1 MMKKREG
8 VKWAVSNIGNRLTDG
23 QPYGAQCATFII
35 EFTKKNWKVH
45 PTGDAKDF
53 INYKWP
59 KGFQVI
65 KGKNQIPQPGDIFVV
80 GGKHGHTGIVTEAN
94 GKYFNSIDQNW
105 FNANLNTGS
114 PASFVE
120 DHEYTDLLGVIRP
133 PYEDAEKG
141 AVKKA
146 TKIETINKTINYKM
160 ANRSGDLKGVVI
172 HNTAGSATA
181 KQDYNNLQSTSVAR
195 YEAGIAHYYIDRNTV
210 WRAIDTFSVAWHT
223 ANQDGNNSYIGY
235 EVNESL
241 NASDKNFLANEQA
254 TFKKAAADLLYYGLP
269 VNRSTVRLH
278 CEFVPTACPHRSMT
292 IHTGWNP
299 VTKGAAPSN
308 IVNQLKDYFIKE
320 ITKYYIDPSLPAG
333 SPSTDTVVKETKPS
347 TVKPNQAK
355 TNTVVSKNVG
365 NGWKKNKY
373 DVLWKKEK
381 GTFTCKAKDGIVTRY
396 KGPSIH
402 NPIAGGLEYNQSV
415 NYNEIQDYEGY
426 IWISWEVYSGA
437 TVYMPIGKSNGKGQ
451 RVGSAWGTFK

>member
-1 MMKKREG
+1 MKKRDG

-35 EFTKKNWKVH
+35 EFTKKYWKVH
-45 PTGDAKDF
+45 PTGNAKDF
-53 INYKWP
+53 INFKWP

-65 KGKNQIPQPGDIFVV
+65 KGKNQIPQPGDIFVL
-80 GGKHGHTGIVTEAN
+80 GGEYGHTGIVTEAN
-94 GKYFNSIDQNW
+94 AKYFNSIDQNW
-105 FNANLNTGS
+105 YNESLTKGS
-114 PASFVE
+114 PAAFVE
-120 DHEYTDLLGVIRP
+120 DHEYTNFLGVIRP

-146 TKIETINKTINYKM
+146 TKIETINRTINYKM
-160 ANRSGDLKGVVI
+160 ANRSGNLKGVVI

-181 KQDYNNLQSTSVAR
+181 KQDYNNLQSTSIAR

-299 VTKGAAPSN
+299 ITKGAAPAN
-308 IVNQLKDYFIKE
+308 VVNQLKDYFIKE
-320 ITKYYIDPSLPAG
+320 ITKYYNDPSLPAG
-333 SPSTDTVVKETKPS
+333 SPSTDVVVKATKPS

-373 DVLWKKEK
+373 GILWKKEK

-415 NYNEIQDYEGY
+415 NYDEIQDYEGY

>member
-1 MMKKREG
+1 MKKRDG

-23 QPYGAQCATFII
+23 QKYGAQCATFVI
-35 EFTKKNWKVH
+35 EFTKKYWKVH
-45 PTGDAKDF
+45 PTGNAKDF
-53 INYKWP
+53 INFKWP

-65 KGKNQIPQPGDIFVV
+65 KGKNQIPQPGDIFVL
-80 GGKHGHTGIVTEAN
+80 GGEYGHTGIVTEAN
-94 GKYFNSIDQNW
+94 ASYFNSIDQNW
-105 FNANLNTGS
+105 YNESLTKGS
-114 PASFVE
+114 PAAFVE
-120 DHEYTDLLGVIRP
+120 DHEYTNFLGVIRP

-160 ANRSGDLKGVVI
+160 ANRSGNLKGVVI

-241 NASDKNFLANEQA
+241 NVSDKNFLANEQA

-320 ITKYYIDPSLPAG
+320 ITKYYNDPSLPAG
-333 SPSTDTVVKETKPS
+333 STSTDAVVKATKPS
-347 TVKPNQAK
+347 TIKPNQAK
-355 TNTVVSKNVG
+355 TNTVVSKNMG

-373 DVLWKKEK
+373 GILWKKEK

-396 KGPSIH
+396 NGPSIH

-451 RVGSAWGTFK
+451 RVGSAWGTFR

>member
-1 MMKKREG
+1 MKKRDG
-8 VKWAVSNIGNRLTDG
+8 VKWAVSNIGNRLDEDKK
-23 QPYGAQCATFII
+23 YGSQCADFVIA
-35 EFTKKNWKVH
+35 FTKKHWNVH
-45 PTGDAKDF
+45 PTGNAKDF

-65 KGKNQIPQPGDIFVV
+65 KGKNQIPQLGDIFVF
-80 GGKHGHTGIVTEAN
+80 GGTYGHTGIVTEAN
-94 GKYFNSIDQNW
+94 AKYFNSIDQNW
-105 FNANLNTGS
+105 YNESLTKGS
-114 PASFVE
+114 PAAFVE
-120 DHEYTDLLGVIRP
+120 DHEYTNFLGVIRP

-160 ANRSGDLKGVVI
+160 ANRSGNLKGVVI

-223 ANQDGNNSYIGY
+223 ANQDGNNNYIGY

-320 ITKYYIDPSLPAG
+320 ITKYYNDPSLPAG
-333 SPSTDTVVKETKPS
+333 SPSTDAVVKATKPS

-373 DVLWKKEK
+373 GILWKKEK

>member
-1 MMKKREG
+1 MKKRDG
-8 VKWAVSNIGNRLTDG
+8 VKWAVSNIGNSLTDG
-23 QPYGAQCATFII
+23 QKYGAQCATFVI
-35 EFTKKNWKVH
+35 EFTKKYWKVH
-45 PTGDAKDF
+45 PTGNAKDF
-53 INYKWP
+53 INFKWP

-65 KGKNQIPQPGDIFVV
+65 KGKNQIPQPGDIFVL
-80 GGKHGHTGIVTEAN
+80 GGEYGHTGIVTEAN
-94 GKYFNSIDQNW
+94 AKYFNSIDQNW
-105 FNANLNTGS
+105 YNESLTKGS
-114 PASFVE
+114 PAAFVE
-120 DHEYTDLLGVIRP
+120 DHEYTNFLGVIRP

-160 ANRSGDLKGVVI
+160 ANRSGNLKGVVI

-181 KQDYNNLQSTSVAR
+181 KQDYTNLQSTSVAR

-320 ITKYYIDPSLPAG
+320 ITKYYNDPSLPAG
-333 SPSTDTVVKETKPS
+333 SPSTDAVVKETKPS

-373 DVLWKKEK
+373 GILWKKEK
-381 GTFTCKAKDGIVTRY
+381 GTFTCKAKDGIVTRH

-415 NYNEIQDYEGY
+415 NYDEIQDYEGY

>member
-1 MMKKREG
+1 MKKRDG

-35 EFTKKNWKVH
+35 EFTKKYWDVH
-45 PTGDAKDF
+45 PKGNAKDF
-53 INYKWP
+53 INFKWP

-65 KGKNQIPQPGDIFVV
+65 KGKNQIPQPGDIFVL
-80 GGKHGHTGIVTEAN
+80 GGEYGHTGIVTEAN
-94 GKYFNSIDQNW
+94 AKYFNSIDQNW
-105 FNANLNTGS
+105 YNESLTKGS
-114 PASFVE
+114 PAAFVE
-120 DHEYTDLLGVIRP
+120 DHEYTNFIGVIRP

-160 ANRSGDLKGVVI
+160 ANRSGNLKGVVI
-172 HNTAGSATA
+172 HNTAGSSTA
-181 KQDYNNLQSTSVAR
+181 KQDYTNLQSTSVAR

-308 IVNQLKDYFIKE
+308 IVNKLKDYFIKE
-320 ITKYYIDPSLPAG
+320 ITKYYNDPSLPAG
-333 SPSTDTVVKETKPS
+333 SPSTDVVVKATKPS
-347 TVKPNQAK
+347 TVKSNQAK
-355 TNTVVSKNVG
+355 TKTVVSKSVG

-373 DVLWKKEK
+373 GILWKKEK

-415 NYNEIQDYEGY
+415 NYDEIQDYEGY

-451 RVGSAWGTFK
+451 RVGSAWGEFS

>member
-1 MMKKREG
+1 MKKRDG

-35 EFTKKNWKVH
+35 EFTKKYWKVH
-45 PTGDAKDF
+45 PTGNAKDF
-53 INYKWP
+53 INFKWP

-65 KGKNQIPQPGDIFVV
+65 KGKNQIPQPGDIFVL
-80 GGKHGHTGIVTEAN
+80 GGEYGHTGIVTEAN
-94 GKYFNSIDQNW
+94 ASYFNSIDQNW
-105 FNANLNTGS
+105 YNESLTKGS
-114 PASFVE
+114 PAAFVE
-120 DHEYTDLLGVIRP
+120 DHEYTNFLGVIRP

-160 ANRSGDLKGVVI
+160 ANRSGKLKGVVI

-181 KQDYNNLQSTSVAR
+181 KQDHNNLQSTSIAR

-269 VNRSTVRLH
+269 VNHSTVRLH

-320 ITKYYIDPSLPAG
+320 ITKYYNNPSLPAG
-333 SPSTDTVVKETKPS
+333 SPSTDVVVKATKPS

-373 DVLWKKEK
+373 GILWKKEK

-415 NYNEIQDYEGY
+415 NYDEIQDYEGY

>member
-1 MMKKREG
+1 MKSTDG
-8 VKWAVSNIGNRLTDG
+8 VKWAVNQLGKRLTDG

-35 EFTKKNWKVH
+35 EFTKEHWDVWPK
-45 PTGDAKDF
+45 GDAKDF

-59 KGFQVI
+59 KGFQVL
-65 KGKNQIPQPGDIFVV
+65 KGKDQIPQIGDIFVF
-80 GGKHGHTGIVTEAN
+80 GGKHGHTGLVTEAN

-105 FNANLNTGS
+105 YNANLETGS
-114 PASFVE
+114 PAAFIE
-120 DHEYTDLLGVIRP
+120 DHDYSEFLGVIRP
-133 PYEDAEKG
+133 PYSD
-141 AVKKA
+141 AVKGKSKKS
-146 TKIETINKTINYKM
+146 TKIETINETINYQMPKR
-160 ANRSGDLKGVVI
+160 NGNVKGVVI

-181 KQDYNNLQSTSVAR
+181 KQDYNNLRNASTQR
-195 YEAGIAHYYIDRNTV
+195 YTAGIAHYYIDRHTV
-210 WRAIDTFSVAWHT
+210 WRAIDTYSIGWHVAD
-223 ANQDGNNSYIGY
+223 AYGNNGFIGY
-235 EVNESL
+235 EVNESMS
-241 NASDKNFLANEQA
+241 ASNKDFMANEQA

-269 VNRSTVRLH
+269 VNRDTVMLH

-320 ITKYYIDPSLPAG
+320 IIKYYNDPSLPAG
-333 SPSTDTVVKETKPS
+333 SPSTDVVVKATKPS

-355 TNTVVSKNVG
+355 INTVISKNVG

-373 DVLWKKEK
+373 GILWKKEK

-437 TVYMPIGKSNGKGQ
+437 TVYMPIGKSNSMGQ
-451 RVGSAWGTFK
+451 RIGDAWGTFK

>member
-8 VKWAVSNIGNRLTDG
+8 VKWAVSNIGNRLTHS

-35 EFTKKNWKVH
+35 EFTKKYWDIH
-45 PTGDAKDF
+45 PKGNAKDF
-53 INYKWP
+53 INFKWP
-59 KGFQVI
+59 KDFQVI
-65 KGKNQIPQPGDIFVV
+65 KGKNQIPQPGDIFVF
-80 GGKHGHTGIVTEAN
+80 GGEYGHTGIVTEAN
-94 GKYFNSIDQNW
+94 AKYFNSIDQNW
-105 FNANLNTGS
+105 YNESLSKGS
-114 PASFVE
+114 PAAFVE
-120 DHEYTDLLGVIRP
+120 DHEYTDFLGVIRP

-160 ANRSGDLKGVVI
+160 ANRSGNLKGVVI

-181 KQDYNNLQSTSVAR
+181 KQDYNNLQNTSIAR

-223 ANQDGNNSYIGY
+223 ANQDGNNSYVGY

-320 ITKYYIDPSLPAG
+320 ITKYYNDPSLPAG
-333 SPSTDTVVKETKPS
+333 SPSTDAIVKATKPS

-373 DVLWKKEK
+373 GILWKKEK

-415 NYNEIQDYEGY
+415 NYDEIQDYEGY

>member
-1 MMKKREG
+1 MKKREG

-35 EFTKKNWKVH
+35 EFTKKHWKVH
-45 PTGDAKDF
+45 PAGDAKDF

-65 KGKNQIPQPGDIFVV
+65 KGKNQIPQPGDIFIF

-94 GKYFNSIDQNW
+94 AKYFNSIDQNW

-114 PASFVE
+114 PAAFVE
-120 DHEYTDLLGVIRP
+120 DHEYTDFLGVIRP

-160 ANRSGDLKGVVI
+160 ANRSGNLKGVVI

-181 KQDYNNLQSTSVAR
+181 KQDYNNLQSTSIAR

-320 ITKYYIDPSLPAG
+320 ITKYYNDPSLPAG
-333 SPSTDTVVKETKPS
+333 SPSTDTVVKATKPS

-373 DVLWKKEK
+373 GILWKKEK

>member
-1 MMKKREG
+1 MKKRDG

-35 EFTKKNWKVH
+35 EFTKKYWDVH
-45 PTGDAKDF
+45 PKGNAKDF
-53 INYKWP
+53 INFKWP

-65 KGKNQIPQPGDIFVV
+65 KGKNQIPQPGDIFVFD
-80 GGKHGHTGIVTEAN
+80 GEYGHTGIVTEAN
-94 GKYFNSIDQNW
+94 AKYFNSIDQNW
-105 FNANLNTGS
+105 YNESLTKGS
-114 PASFVE
+114 PTAFVE
-120 DHEYTDLLGVIRP
+120 DHEYTNFLGVIRP
-133 PYEDAEKG
+133 PYEDTEKG

-160 ANRSGDLKGVVI
+160 ANRSGNLKGVVI

-181 KQDYNNLQSTSVAR
+181 KQDYTNLQSTSVAR
-195 YEAGIAHYYIDRNTV
+195 YEAGIAHYYIDRSTV

-320 ITKYYIDPSLPAG
+320 ITKYYNDPSLPAG
-333 SPSTDTVVKETKPS
+333 SPSTDAVVKATKPS

-373 DVLWKKEK
+373 GVLWKKEK

-402 NPIAGGLEYNQSV
+402 NSIAGGLEYNQSV

>member
-1 MMKKREG
+1 MKKREG

-35 EFTKKNWKVH
+35 EFTKKHWKVH

-65 KGKNQIPQPGDIFVV
+65 KGKNQIPQPGDIFVL
-80 GGKHGHTGIVTEAN
+80 GGEYGHTGIVTEAN

-105 FNANLNTGS
+105 YNESLTKGS
-114 PASFVE
+114 PAAFVE
-120 DHEYTDLLGVIRP
+120 DHEYTDFLGVIRP

-160 ANRSGDLKGVVI
+160 ANRSGNLKGVVI
-172 HNTAGSATA
+172 HNTAGSATG

-320 ITKYYIDPSLPAG
+320 ITKYYNDPSLPAG
-333 SPSTDTVVKETKPS
+333 SPSTDTVVKATKPS

-373 DVLWKKEK
+373 GILWKKEK

-415 NYNEIQDYEGY
+415 NYDEIQDYEGY

>member
-1 MMKKREG
+1 MKKREA

-35 EFTKKNWKVH
+35 EFTKKHWKVH

-114 PASFVE
+114 PAAFVE
-120 DHEYTDLLGVIRP
+120 DHEYTDFLGVIRP

-160 ANRSGDLKGVVI
+160 ANRSGNLKGVVI

-181 KQDYNNLQSTSVAR
+181 KHDYNNLQSTSVAR

-223 ANQDGNNSYIGY
+223 ANQEGNNSYIGY

-241 NASDKNFLANEQA
+241 NASGKNFLANEQA

-320 ITKYYIDPSLPAG
+320 ITKYYNDPSLPAG
-333 SPSTDTVVKETKPS
+333 SPSTDAVVKETKPS

-373 DVLWKKEK
+373 DILWKKEK

-451 RVGSAWGTFK
+451 RVGNAWGTFK

>member
-1 MMKKREG
+1 MKKRDG
-8 VKWAVSNIGNRLTDG
+8 VKWAVSNIGNSLTDG
-23 QPYGAQCATFII
+23 QKYGAQCATFVI
-35 EFTKKNWKVH
+35 EFTKKYWKVH
-45 PTGDAKDF
+45 PTGNAKDF
-53 INYKWP
+53 INFKWP

-65 KGKNQIPQPGDIFVV
+65 KGKNQIPQPGDIFVF
-80 GGKHGHTGIVTEAN
+80 GGTYGHTGVVTEAN
-94 GKYFNSIDQNW
+94 AKYFNSIDQNW
-105 FNANLNTGS
+105 YNESLTKGS
-114 PASFVE
+114 PAAFVE
-120 DHEYTDLLGVIRP
+120 DHEYTNFLGVIRP

-141 AVKKA
+141 AVKKT

-160 ANRSGDLKGVVI
+160 ANRSGNLKGVVI

-181 KQDYNNLQSTSVAR
+181 KQDYTNLQSTSVAR

-299 VTKGAAPSN
+299 VTKGSAPSN

-320 ITKYYIDPSLPAG
+320 ITKYYNDPSLPAG
-333 SPSTDTVVKETKPS
+333 SPSTDAVVKATKPS

-355 TNTVVSKNVG
+355 TNTVVTKNVG

-373 DVLWKKEK
+373 GILWKKEK

-415 NYNEIQDYEGY
+415 NYDEIQDYEGY

>member
-1 MMKKREG
+1 MKKREG

-35 EFTKKNWKVH
+35 EFTKKHWKVH

-65 KGKNQIPQPGDIFVV
+65 KGKNQIPQPGDIFVFD
-80 GGKHGHTGIVTEAN
+80 GEYGHTGIVTEAN
-94 GKYFNSIDQNW
+94 AKYFNSIDQNW
-105 FNANLNTGS
+105 YNESLTKGS
-114 PASFVE
+114 PAAFVE
-120 DHEYTDLLGVIRP
+120 DHEYANFLGVIRP

-141 AVKKA
+141 AVKKS

-160 ANRSGDLKGVVI
+160 ANRSGNLKGVVI

-181 KQDYNNLQSTSVAR
+181 KQDYTNLQSTSVAR

-320 ITKYYIDPSLPAG
+320 ITKYYNDPSLPAG
-333 SPSTDTVVKETKPS
+333 SPSTDSVVKATKPS

-373 DVLWKKEK
+373 GILWKKEK

-415 NYNEIQDYEGY
+415 NYDEIQDYEGY

>member
-1 MMKKREG
+1 MKKRDG

-35 EFTKKNWKVH
+35 EFTKKHWKVH

-65 KGKNQIPQPGDIFVV
+65 KGKNQIPQPGDIFVL
-80 GGKHGHTGIVTEAN
+80 GGEYGHTGIVTEAN

-105 FNANLNTGS
+105 YNESLTKGS
-114 PASFVE
+114 PAAFVE
-120 DHEYTDLLGVIRP
+120 DHEYTNFIGVIRP

-160 ANRSGDLKGVVI
+160 ANRSGNLKGVVI

-181 KQDYNNLQSTSVAR
+181 KQDYTNLQSTSVAR

-235 EVNESL
+235 KVNESL

-320 ITKYYIDPSLPAG
+320 ITKYYNDPSLPAG
-333 SPSTDTVVKETKPS
+333 SPSTDAVVKATKPS

-373 DVLWKKEK
+373 GILWKKEK

-415 NYNEIQDYEGY
+415 NYDEIQDYEGY

>member
-1 MMKKREG
+1 MKKRDG

-23 QPYGAQCATFII
+23 QEYGAQCATFVI
-35 EFTKKNWKVH
+35 EFTKKHWKVH
-45 PTGDAKDF
+45 PTGNAKDF
-53 INYKWP
+53 INFKWP

-65 KGKNQIPQPGDIFVV
+65 KGKNQIPQPGDIFVFD
-80 GGKHGHTGIVTEAN
+80 GKHGHTGIVTEAN
-94 GKYFNSIDQNW
+94 TKYFNSIDQNW

-114 PASFVE
+114 PAAFVE
-120 DHEYTDLLGVIRP
+120 DHEYTDFLGVIRP

-160 ANRSGDLKGVVI
+160 ANRSGNLKGVVI

-181 KQDYNNLQSTSVAR
+181 KQDYNNLQSTSIAR

-210 WRAIDTFSVAWHT
+210 WRAIDTYSVAWHT

-320 ITKYYIDPSLPAG
+320 ITKYYNNPSLPAG
-333 SPSTDTVVKETKPS
+333 SPSTDVVVKATKPS

-373 DVLWKKEK
+373 GILWKKEK

-415 NYNEIQDYEGY
+415 NYDEIQDYEGY

>member
-1 MMKKREG
+1 MKKRDG

-35 EFTKKNWKVH
+35 EFTKKHWKVH

-65 KGKNQIPQPGDIFVV
+65 KGKNQIPQPGDIFVL
-80 GGKHGHTGIVTEAN
+80 GGEYGHTGIVTEAN

-105 FNANLNTGS
+105 YNESLTKGS
-114 PASFVE
+114 PAAFVE
-120 DHEYTDLLGVIRP
+120 DHEYTDFLGVIRP

-160 ANRSGDLKGVVI
+160 ANRSGNLKGVVI

-181 KQDYNNLQSTSVAR
+181 KQDYTNLQSTSVAR

-320 ITKYYIDPSLPAG
+320 ITKYYNDPSLPAG
-333 SPSTDTVVKETKPS
+333 SPSTDAVVKSTKPS

-373 DVLWKKEK
+373 GILWKKEK

-415 NYNEIQDYEGY
+415 NYDEIQDYEGY